1 MTAFSVARRFLKPL
15 NPEFG
20 MNANVLKTSGSGYVR
35 ASPNKSNG
43 NRSGWWDRPLVFLLM
58 LLLAAV
64 VCGMPLLVAGGYAV
78 AVFTTMRGWLTEGT
92 LGVHIVLWTLAAM
105 VGFVVADRLAM
116 IPHNPVGW
124 PAWWILLTVAA
135 HLIYLA
141 KLTGPISRFIR
152 NS

>member
-1 MTAFSVARRFLKPL
+1 MVGQWLADIDARLDEIIP
-15 NPEFG
+15 
-20 MNANVLKTSGSGYVR
+20 
-35 ASPNKSNG
+35 
-43 NRSGWWDRPLVFLLM
+43 SGWWDRPLVFLLM

-92 LGVHIVLWTLAAM
+92 LGVHIVLWTLAVM
-105 VGFVVADRLAM
+105 VGFVLADRLAM

-124 PAWWILLTVAA
+124 PAWWIPLTVAA

-141 KLTGPISRFIR
+141 KLAGPISRFIR
-152 NS
+152 NG